1 MIVKIYF
8 LDMKKLTLKDNTS
21 RAEVPADTTTNES
34 FISYVDHNEN
44 PVSVQDKKKELLAAL
59 EDNGKPK

>member
-1 MIVKIYF
+1 
-8 LDMKKLTLKDNTS
+8 MKKLTLKDNTS